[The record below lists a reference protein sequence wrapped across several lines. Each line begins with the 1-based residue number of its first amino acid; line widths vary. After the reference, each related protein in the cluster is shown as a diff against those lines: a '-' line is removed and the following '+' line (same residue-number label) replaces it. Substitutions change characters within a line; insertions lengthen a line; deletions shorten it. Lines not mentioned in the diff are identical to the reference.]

1 MTREEFARRWLTPG
15 GHASQKSA
23 PVGQVR
29 LTDARARVFR
39 EKSPAPVPLVQA
51 GRALQ
56 KWSLIA
62 VGAGV
67 FFAVMAAVLV
77 KLGPYVSDYAATYLT
92 PR

>member
-15 GHASQKSA
+15 GPAPQKSA

-39 EKSPAPVPLVQA
+39 EKAPAPVPLAQA

-56 KWSLIA
+56 KWALIA